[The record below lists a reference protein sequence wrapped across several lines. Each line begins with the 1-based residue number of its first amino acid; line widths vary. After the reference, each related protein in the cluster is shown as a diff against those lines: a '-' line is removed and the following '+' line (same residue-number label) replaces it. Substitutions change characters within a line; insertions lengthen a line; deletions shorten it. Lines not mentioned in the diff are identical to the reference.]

1 MSKPIFAMPVFGFL
15 LYVAGMVI
23 ANSSFAAED
32 VIRVVKAEGSVV
44 TRDASGKHEK
54 KVTSKSTLPPAS
66 ILVTGADGRAV
77 VRVGGTGYIVV
88 EKNSRVEIGDKAGY
102 VGFFRQL
109 TGMIYYAMKA
119 VRGDQ
124 PKPEVRT
131 ANATIGIRGTRF
143 LVVDMPDRNEIGM
156 RQGLVS
162 VSSPDEDFEI
172 HRKAEQDEFEAFK
185 QQGEEAIAKEQG
197 EFDEYKANS
206 EREFVEYK
214 REFSLGENR
223 MASFDGK
230 RVTDRPLSDESI
242 KDMQSIESYAK
253 EWLDE
258 VGD

>member
-1 MSKPIFAMPVFGFL
+1 MSKPIFTMPVFCFML
-15 LYVAGMVI
+15 CVAGMFI
-23 ANSSFAAED
+23 AHSSFAAED

-66 ILVTGADGRAV
+66 ILETGADGRAV

-88 EKNSRVEIGDKAGY
+88 EKNSRVVIGEKAGY

-124 PKPEVRT
+124 PKPEVQT
-131 ANATIGIRGTRF
+131 SNATIGIRGTRF
-143 LVVDMPDRNEIGM
+143 LVVDEPERNEIGM
-156 RQGLVS
+156 RKGLVS
-162 VSSPDEDFEI
+162 VSSPDQDFEI
-172 HRKAEQDEFEAFK
+172 HRKAEQGEFEAFK
-185 QQGEEAIAKEQG
+185 QQGEEAIAKEQS
-197 EFDEYKANS
+197 EFDEYKANTD
-206 EREFVEYK
+206 REFVEYK

-230 RVTDRPLSDESI
+230 RVTDRPLSEESI
-242 KDMQSIESYAK
+242 RDMQSIESYAK

-258 VGD
+258 VSD